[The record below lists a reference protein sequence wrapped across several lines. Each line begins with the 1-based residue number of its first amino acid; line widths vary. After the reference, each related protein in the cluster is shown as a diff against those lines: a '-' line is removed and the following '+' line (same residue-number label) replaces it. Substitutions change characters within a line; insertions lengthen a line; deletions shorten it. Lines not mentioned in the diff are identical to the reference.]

1 MTKPKAKKKPPTEDE
16 AQSRRFLEMAR
27 ELEASD
33 GGLSPTDAEKA
44 FDALLSS
51 VVEAKVQ
58 KPAS

>member
-1 MTKPKAKKKPPTEDE
+1 MTKPRAKKPPTEDE

-44 FDALLSS
+44 FERLIGAAAPSKLPVRDS
-51 VVEAKVQ
+51 
-58 KPAS
+58 